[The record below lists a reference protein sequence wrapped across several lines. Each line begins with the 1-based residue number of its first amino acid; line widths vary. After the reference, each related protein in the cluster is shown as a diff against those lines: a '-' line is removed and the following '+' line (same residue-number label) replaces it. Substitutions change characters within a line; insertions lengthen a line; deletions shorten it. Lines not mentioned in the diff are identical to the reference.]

1 MAYRILY
8 TKTAAKDIGK
18 LDRVVK
24 NKIQKKI
31 EAFSKKPL
39 YYSKRLTNSKMGTY
53 RFRAGNY
60 RIVFDMDKNTVVIL
74 RVGHRREIYKQ

>member
-1 MAYRILY
+1 MAFRILY
-8 TKTAAKDIGK
+8 TKTAAKDIRK
-18 LDRVVK
+18 LDSVAK

-31 EAFSKKPL
+31 EAFSKRPL
-39 YYSKRLTNSKMGTY
+39 YYSKRLTNSKMETH

-60 RIVFDMDKNTVVIL
+60 RIVFDMDKNTIVFL